1 MNLSFFIARRYFWSK
16 KKRNFISVISIISM
30 IGVAVC
36 TAALVIVLSVF
47 NGLETLLQSLYS
59 NFDPEVKVESTLGK
73 SFQSTPLLLN
83 QLNNIEGVAIV
94 TEVIEDYVYVK
105 YRDAEMVLTMKGVS
119 ENFIDQHRI
128 DNAIVAGEYKLTQ
141 NDVGYAIIGRGVQ
154 YALSIIP
161 GEDIFALQVHY
172 IKKPKAGSIDINKIY
187 RKRNIL
193 PGSVFAIEQNYD
205 ENYIIVPLAFAQELL
220 QYANKR
226 TSLEIKLAESADIDL
241 VIAQIRNQ
249 LGKDFT
255 VKNRLEQQ
263 ADLYKLLKLEKLFV
277 FISVAFILL
286 VGSINI
292 FFSLSM
298 LAIDKKK
305 DIAIL
310 YAMGAKD
317 HLVKSVFLF
326 EGAII
331 AIGGALLGITLGILV
346 CWLQQTF
353 GLVSMGTTSTVM
365 ANYPV
370 DMHLMDFVYTGV
382 TIIGITFIVSYR
394 PAVIAAKYRR
404 SSLL

>member
-1 MNLSFFIARRYFWSK
+1 
-16 KKRNFISVISIISM
+16 M

-59 NFDPEVKVESTLGK
+59 NFDPEVKIESTLGK
-73 SFQSTPLLLN
+73 SFECTPLLLH
-83 QLNNIEGVAIV
+83 QLSEIEGVEIV

-119 ENFIDQHRI
+119 ENFIDQRRI

-141 NDVGYAIIGRGVQ
+141 NDIGYAVIGRGVQ

-187 RKRNIL
+187 RKQNIL

-205 ENYIIVPLAFAQELL
+205 ENYIIVPLAFAQDLL
-220 QYANKR
+220 QYGNKR
-226 TSLEIKLAESADIDL
+226 TSLEVKLSEGAEVDL
-241 VIAQIRNQ
+241 VIPKIRKQ
-249 LGKDFT
+249 LGKEFT

-277 FISVAFILL
+277 FIAVAFILL

-317 HLVKSVFLF
+317 RLVKSVFLF

-331 AIGGALLGITLGILV
+331 AIGGALLGITIGITV

-370 DMHLMDFVYTGV
+370 DMQLSDFIYTSI
-382 TIIGITFIVSYR
+382 TIVAITFIVSYR
-394 PAVIAAKYRR
+394 PAVIAARYSR